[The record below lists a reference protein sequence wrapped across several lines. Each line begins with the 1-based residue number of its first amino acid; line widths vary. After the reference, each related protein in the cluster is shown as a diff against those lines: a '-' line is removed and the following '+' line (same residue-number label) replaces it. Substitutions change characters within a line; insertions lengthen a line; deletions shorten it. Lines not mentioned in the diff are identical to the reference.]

1 MLNLTNKEFKN
12 KLIHTFWHC
21 SCNDDFFFFFFF
33 LPFNHIV
40 DEDEYLLELYRFFDN
55 VTLEEKERH
64 INRFKN
70 LTFDPNIFKTDLN
83 ESFCNNQSSYYTE
96 ELLNQYQTNSKNTM
110 SMLNANI
117 RSLNKNVDSFK
128 DFINTSTM
136 QFGIIGLVETWLKDK
151 PLDYFNLSGY
161 NLEFQNRIKKRGM
174 RGGGVCLYIKDD
186 IKYTLRNDLQQI
198 KHPDNVE
205 SIFIEIERP

>member
-1 MLNLTNKEFKN
+1 M
-12 KLIHTFWHC
+12 
-21 SCNDDFFFFFFF
+21 
-33 LPFNHIV
+33 
-40 DEDEYLLELYRFFDN
+40 DEDEYLLELYSFFDN

-70 LTFDPNIFKTDLN
+70 LTFDPNIFKTDLH

-96 ELLNQYQTNSKNTM
+96 ELLNQYQSSNSKNNM

-136 QFGIIGLVETWLKDK
+136 QFGSLVLLKLGSKTNPWIISISVDIIKN
-151 PLDYFNLSGY
+151 F
-161 NLEFQNRIKKRGM
+161 RIVLREEAV
-174 RGGGVCLYIKDD
+174 VCVC
-186 IKYTLRNDLQQI
+186 TLRMILNTRY
-198 KHPDNVE
+198 E
-205 SIFIEIERP
+205 MIFNRSNILIMLKVFL

>member
-1 MLNLTNKEFKN
+1 ME
-12 KLIHTFWHC
+12 
-21 SCNDDFFFFFFF
+21 
-33 LPFNHIV
+33 
-40 DEDEYLLELYRFFDN
+40 EDEYLLELYRFFDN
-55 VTLEEKERH
+55 ITLEEKERH

-70 LTFDPNIFKTDLN
+70 FTFDPNIFQTDLN

-96 ELLNQYQTNSKNTM
+96 DLLNQYQSSNSKNNM

-151 PLDYFNLSGY
+151 PLNYFNLSGY
-161 NLEFQNRIKKRGM
+161 NLECQNRIKKRG
-174 RGGGVCLYIKDD
+174 GGVRLYIKDD
-186 IKYTLRNDLQQI
+186 IKYTLQM
-198 KHPDNVE
+198 
-205 SIFIEIERP
+205 IFNRLNILIMLKVFL